1 MTYSPAATLRS
12 PLARLI
18 IAIAVAF
25 ALVVPI
31 FFVWM
36 LVYDRQQQSEV
47 AQASIA
53 DGWGGPQVIAGPL
66 LVVPYRATR
75 QETVTEDGRQTVRQ
89 VDEWE
94 QRTIAPELVALTTNL
109 NPERRTR
116 SIYEAI
122 VYEAQTE
129 GRARFAIPADVAR
142 YGIDPDRLDLSRAE
156 LRFGLSDP
164 RGLGANPSVSV
175 GGTALP
181 LQPGGGTGAT
191 GGSGFFAWV
200 DAAPLAGGP
209 IEVRFSFRFRGNKS
223 LALAPQAG
231 ETRWTVASSWQ
242 HPSFQGSFLPAER
255 SVGGDGFRATYNV
268 GNLAL
273 GQSLVTPGAASV
285 VAPPAPPA
293 RDGAYRP
300 APPEPASSP
309 SAQIN
314 LVQPVDLYSQVGR
327 ATKYGFLFIGFTFL
341 ALLLFDIVGGARVSS
356 AEYLLVGVGLILFF
370 VLLLAFAE
378 VIGFG
383 PAYLV
388 ASAAIAG
395 LISLYCAAVLKSWRR
410 AAAVAVLL
418 TALYAV
424 LYLLLSLEAYSL
436 LIGSVLLFAALAAVM
451 YLTRNLNW
459 GGSRTA
465 GEPALDEGEAA
476 IADH

>member
-1 MTYSPAATLRS
+1 MTYSAAAPFRS
-12 PLARLI
+12 PTARLI
-18 IAIAVAF
+18 IAVVVAF

-53 DGWGGPQVIAGPL
+53 EGWGGPQVIAGPL
-66 LVVPYRATR
+66 LVLPYRATR
-75 QETVTEDGRQTVRQ
+75 EETVTENGRQVVRQ

-94 QRTIAPELVALTTNL
+94 QRTIAPELVELTTSL

-122 VYEAQTE
+122 VYEARAE

-142 YGIDPDRLDLSRAE
+142 YGIDPARLDLSRAE

-175 GGTALP
+175 GGTALR

-191 GGSGFFAWV
+191 GGSGFFAWM
-200 DAAPLAGGP
+200 DAAALATGP
-209 IEVRFSFRFRGNKS
+209 FEVRFAFRFRGNRS
-223 LALAPQAG
+223 LTLTPQAG
-231 ETRWTVASSWQ
+231 ETRWSVTSSWQ
-242 HPSFQGSFLPAER
+242 HPSFQGSFLPEER
-255 SVGGDGFRATYNV
+255 SVDGDGFRATYQV

-273 GQSLVTPGAASV
+273 GQSLVTPGAAATVSPPEPTRTGPY
-285 VAPPAPPA
+285 PPAPPETTA
-293 RDGAYRP
+293 T
-300 APPEPASSP
+300 P

-314 LVQPVDLYSQVGR
+314 LMQPVDLYSQVGR
-327 ATKYGFLFIGFTFL
+327 ATKYGFLFVGFTFL
-341 ALLLFDIVGGARVSS
+341 ALLLFDIVGGVRVSG

-378 VIGFG
+378 VVGFG
-383 PAYLV
+383 PAYLI
-388 ASAAIAG
+388 ASAAITG
-395 LISLYCAAVLKSWRR
+395 LITLYSASVLKSRRR
-410 AAAVAVLL
+410 AGGVAVLL
-418 TALYAV
+418 TVLYAV

-459 GGSRTA
+459 GGA
-465 GEPALDEGEAA
+465 QAEGEALPGGEEA
-476 IADH
+476 SAAAH